1 MDGVLDYRLVF
12 SREKINVTASVSQKQ
27 VTRAIYGLTSGT
39 KYSFSVFAVF
49 ENIQSSGT
57 ELTAATGELLHTL
70 GWPIRQRPQ
79 AVTDKEILFLR
90 QFL

>member
-12 SREKINVTASVSQKQ
+12 SREQINVSASVSQEQ
-27 VTRAIYGLTSGT
+27 VTHAIYGLTNGT

-57 ELTAATGELLHTL
+57 ELTAATGELSSTL
-70 GWPIRQRPQ
+70 C
-79 AVTDKEILFLR
+79 
-90 QFL
+90 